1 MNRPLEGMRVIEL
14 AQLIAGPYCS
24 HQLAALGAE
33 VIKIEPPGTGDF
45 YRGRGGQ
52 TEHIGAGFLLYNSNK
67 KSITLNLKSAR
78 GVELVNR
85 LLEKADVLVENYAAG
100 ALEGFG
106 LGYDDLAPRFPRLV
120 YASCKA
126 YARTS
131 RMARLGGLDF
141 TVQASSG
148 ITSQTGYADRPG
160 VRATAAL
167 VDTGTG
173 MHLVAGVLAALL
185 MRERTG
191 VGQRVE
197 VAMLDVCIPAVSPI
211 VVAAAEGFSYQRMGN
226 RHPSACPCNTFAA
239 ADGEMMVYCLTDHHW
254 DTLARVMERGDLAD
268 DPRCRTLAGRL
279 KIIDEIEA
287 AVTNWTSHK
296 SRDELT
302 AALIEAGIPGAPV
315 RIPDEI
321 AADEEL
327 ERRDVLKRVEFP
339 NRGPVRV
346 LGSALKLSAM
356 GEVASARPP
365 LLGEHT
371 AEVLGT
377 IGIGGAEIEDLRRD
391 RVI

>member
-1 MNRPLEGMRVIEL
+1 MNLPLEGTRVVEL

-33 VIKIEPPGTGDF
+33 VIKIEPPGAGDF
-45 YRGRGGQ
+45 FRGRGIKSEQ
-52 TEHIGAGFLLYNSNK
+52 IGAGFLLYNANK

-85 LLEKADVLVENYAAG
+85 LLEKADVLVENYAPG

-106 LGYDDLAPRFPRLV
+106 LGYGDLAPRFPRLV

-131 RMARLGGLDF
+131 AMARLGGLDF

-148 ITSQTGYADRPG
+148 IMSQTGYADRPG

-173 MHLVAGVLAALL
+173 MHLMAGVLAALL

-191 VGQRVE
+191 VGQHVE

-211 VVAAAEGFSYQRMGN
+211 VAAAAEGYKFERMGN

-239 ADGEMMVYCLTDHHW
+239 ADGEMMIYCLTDHHW
-254 DTLARVMERGDLAD
+254 AMLARLMGRGDLAD
-268 DPRCRTLAGRL
+268 DPRCHTLPGRL
-279 KIIDEIEA
+279 KIIDEVEA
-287 AVTNWTSHK
+287 AVTGWTSCR

-315 RIPDEI
+315 RLPEEI
-321 AADEEL
+321 AADGEL
-327 ERRDVLKRVEFP
+327 ERRDVLKHVDFP
-339 NRGPVRV
+339 NRGPVQV

-356 GEVASARPP
+356 GEVPNARPP

-371 AEVLGT
+371 AQVLGS
-377 IGIGGAEIEDLRRD
+377 IGIGDSEIEELRRD
-391 RVI
+391 GVI